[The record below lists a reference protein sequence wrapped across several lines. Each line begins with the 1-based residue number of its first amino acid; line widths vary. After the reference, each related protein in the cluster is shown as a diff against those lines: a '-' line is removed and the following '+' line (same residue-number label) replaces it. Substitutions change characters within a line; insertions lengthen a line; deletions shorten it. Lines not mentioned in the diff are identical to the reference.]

1 MRFQLRTN
9 LQACAL
15 LCSSEKN
22 EGRKEREKD
31 GGRVKK
37 KKGGPRKQGKKKEEQ
52 EREGIQES
60 RKREAKKKELTVR
73 STRKEVP
80 QVTHEMLFTPGTAA
94 IIILKSTWCITWN
107 EKKPSPSPSYL
118 KIGKGKYMN

>member
-31 GGRVKK
+31 RGRERK
-37 KKGGPRKQGKKKEEQ
+37 KKGAPRKQGKKKEER
-52 EREGIQES
+52 EREEIQES
-60 RKREAKKKELTVR
+60 RKREAKKEHLTVR

-80 QVTHEMLFTPGTAA
+80 QVTYELLFTPGTAA

-107 EKKPSPSPSYL
+107 KKKSSPSPSYL
-118 KIGKGKYMN
+118 KVGKGKYMN